1 MRFNNVH
8 VSAVGHVLP
17 ERVVS
22 SLEIE
27 DRLAPAYDRLGFHP
41 GRIELMSGIRER
53 RHFEPGT
60 RPSAVATQAAEIAL
74 ERSGFDRNE
83 LGMLIFSS
91 VCRDFMEPA
100 TASVVHANLKLPNS
114 CQCFDMSNA
123 CLGFANA
130 MMVAGNMIELG
141 QIESA
146 LIVAG
151 AGAGNFIYG
160 ALTKDHA
167 RERDGMRTVYTG
179 LILFAV
185 FGVFFEFLIF
195 DGFGGLG
202 RWLIPLV
209 LIGAGVY
216 MLFLRDPQ
224 SPLPWVTP
232 GGSAPDTPRDYAGSS
247 GPQTNA
253 TSPGSPA
260 APGATTTTTHTPAT
274 APPSDVVTPVEPALP
289 DTTSDTRVDP
299 TAPGNGDPEDRG

>member
-1 MRFNNVH
+1 MR
-8 VSAVGHVLP
+8 
-17 ERVVS
+17 
-22 SLEIE
+22 
-27 DRLAPAYDRLGFHP
+27 DRDKVIG
-41 GRIELMSGIRER
+41 
-53 RHFEPGT
+53 
-60 RPSAVATQAAEIAL
+60 IAL
-74 ERSGFDRNE
+74 IVLGALFLIGRSVDFGRFGWPFFVLVPGLIMLASAF
-83 LGMLIFSS
+83 LGRRDAAGLAVPGAIVTTIGLIMF
-91 VCRDFMEPA
+91 V
-100 TASVVHANLKLPNS
+100 LNS
-114 CQCFDMSNA
+114 T
-123 CLGFANA
+123 GRWEA
-130 MMVAGNMIELG
+130 MAYCW
-141 QIESA
+141 A

-247 GPQTNA
+247 GPQANA

-260 APGATTTTTHTPAT
+260 APGATTTTTHSPAT
-274 APPSDVVTPVEPALP
+274 PPPSDVTAPVEPALP
-289 DTTSDTRVDP
+289 DASSDTSVDP